1 MKKYKITAV
10 MADATDE
17 WIESFN
23 LRRDKLTIDDA
34 REYICDLV
42 SIYNSSL
49 RPNETPRKLV
59 RIITVEYSC

>member
-10 MADATDE
+10 MADETDE

-23 LRRDKLTIDDA
+23 LSRDNLSFKEA
-34 REYICDLV
+34 RDYICDLV

-49 RPNETPRKLV
+49 RPNETPRRLV
-59 RIITVEYSC
+59 RIINVEYSY